1 MKVVILAGGLGT
13 RIGEESVIKPKPLI
27 EIGEKPI
34 LWHIMKGFSHFGFND
49 FVVCLGYKGYQIKE
63 YFANYALHESDVTFD
78 FSAGKKEIIHANNAE
93 PWQVTLV
100 DTGTDTMTGGRL
112 KRVKKYV
119 GDSAFMMTYGD
130 GVSDVDIK
138 ALVSQ
143 HQKSGKLATVTAVQ
157 PLGRFGAMSLAQ
169 DGRVERFQE
178 KAQGDGSWINA
189 GYFVLEPGVIDYIK
203 DDKILFEKEPVERL
217 AQSGQLMAYKHN
229 GFWHPMDTMRDKNYL
244 EELWRSGKVPWKVW
258 G

>member
-1 MKVVILAGGLGT
+1 
-13 RIGEESVIKPKPLI
+13 
-27 EIGEKPI
+27 
-34 LWHIMKGFSHFGFND
+34 
-49 FVVCLGYKGYQIKE
+49 
-63 YFANYALHESDVTFD
+63 
-78 FSAGKKEIIHANNAE
+78 
-93 PWQVTLV
+93 
-100 DTGTDTMTGGRL
+100 
-112 KRVKKYV
+112 
-119 GDSAFMMTYGD
+119 MMTYGD